1 MTPNCLPIVRV
12 LVSKRLHTW
21 LPRVVGDVQPR
32 HGGERPNPKSRENRE
47 YRTLRGATDAAAEA
61 AEGDGLLLLGDV
73 VEEGNGALE
82 LPAVDGLGGFPRV
95 LERDTEV
102 RAAGAGRLGGRDLL
116 GCVSN
121 LQVVPESAITVRL
134 LRFRG
139 LRKKNLRM
147 RDRSFDAE
155 NGQE

>member
-1 MTPNCLPIVRV
+1 MSNPAMAARGPTPNLFHEPP
-12 LVSKRLHTW
+12 S
-21 LPRVVGDVQPR
+21 PR
-32 HGGERPNPKSRENRE
+32 ETRE

-73 VEEGNGALE
+73 VEEGNSALE

-121 LQVVPESAITVRL
+121 LQVVPESAITVPFAEISRPAE
-134 LRFRG
+134 
-139 LRKKNLRM
+139 KK
-147 RDRSFDAE
+147 SSDA
-155 NGQE
+155 GQEFRCGKRARIIADVL